1 MSAEDQDSD
10 CEIEDEDY
18 DNYYLSNEEE
28 FDSSD
33 YKKDP
38 ESFQYECLKVEEVEK
53 LLNELVELLSLEIN
67 VSTVNMHCCNFC
79 FPEKV
84 LDTKIVL

>member
-1 MSAEDQDSD
+1 MSAEEQDSD
-10 CEIEDEDY
+10 CDIEDEDY
-18 DNYYLSNEEE
+18 DNYYLSNDEEL
-28 FDSSD
+28 DMAD

-67 VSTVNMHCCNFC
+67 VNKTLNFIMIIIY
-79 FPEKV
+79 
-84 LDTKIVL
+84 IVE